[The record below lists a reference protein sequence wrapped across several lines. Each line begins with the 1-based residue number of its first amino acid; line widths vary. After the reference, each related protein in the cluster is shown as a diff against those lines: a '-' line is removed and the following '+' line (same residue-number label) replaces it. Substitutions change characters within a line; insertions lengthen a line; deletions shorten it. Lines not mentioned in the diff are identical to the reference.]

1 MPIDDPRVQAANTWF
16 IDPVNGDDAH
26 TGTVDPHGTPRPL
39 RTHEEL
45 RRRIGGRIIEGETE
59 VVLLDDFD
67 PDNPV
72 IIDFTLGRGGS
83 LTYRGDKALTT
94 LHAGAFTAVVNVEP
108 ANNQA
113 QEVEDQSLGADW
125 GPSGLVNSSDDL
137 PEGAL
142 RRIRITGGPNAG
154 AIAYACK
161 DVGSRA
167 ARTSPFGKPVSVHR
181 PPPPH
186 LRLVQPQVG
195 DPFVVESGFV
205 RIDSFSVD
213 IRVSPIGGAGQIRLL
228 VRDLELNPSHGHQ
241 HQVRALAEPVPPG
254 PGTVFFAA
262 CGLGRMSPHYGN
274 KVTCELCRL
283 GGTIQYVQSTLLQL
297 SSCCCLGE
305 IVVFEGGRVVAFLD
319 TLFQGNSL
327 RVKGLVRLER
337 VGFYDTT
344 GAGGLQIDQGGT
356 AQVET
361 MFKAPA
367 VYGRGHAGPGA
378 KVRAGGCIVY
388 DGPATDAAAAG
399 LTVTGGSDVDVAG
412 TSASWSSI
420 APDLAPPGKH
430 AAVARND

>member
-1 MPIDDPRVQAANTWF
+1 MPSTDPQAPTVATWF
-16 IDPVNGDDAH
+16 IDPINGDDAH
-26 TGTVDPHGTPRPL
+26 TGTADPHGTARPL

-45 RRRIGGRIIEGETE
+45 RRRIGGRIIEGEVE
-59 VVLLDDFD
+59 VILLDDFD
-67 PDNPV
+67 PSNPV
-72 IIDFTLGRGGS
+72 IIDFTLGAGAS
-83 LTYRGDKALTT
+83 LTYRGDKPLTT
-94 LHAGAFTAVVNVEP
+94 LHAGAFTAVTHIDA
-108 ANNQA
+108 ANNRAQA
-113 QEVEDQSLGADW
+113 VEDQSLGSDW
-125 GPSGLVNSSDDL
+125 GPAGLVNSADDL

-154 AIAYACK
+154 AIGYACK

-167 ARTSPFGKPVSVHR
+167 ARTSPFGKPAAVLQ
-181 PPPPH
+181 PGPPH

-205 RIDSFSVD
+205 RIDSFAID
-213 IRVSPIGGAGQIRLL
+213 IRVSPIGSVGRIRLL
-228 VRDLELNPSHGHQ
+228 VRDLELNPSRGHQ

-254 PGTVFFAA
+254 PGTILFAG
-262 CGLGRMSPHYGN
+262 CGLGRLSPHYGN

-283 GGTIQYVQSTLLQL
+283 GGTIQHVQSTLLQL

-319 TLFQGNSL
+319 TLFQGNGL
-327 RVKGLVRLER
+327 RVKGLTRLER
-337 VGFYDTT
+337 VGFFDAA

-367 VYGRGHAGPGA
+367 VYGNGHAGPGA

-388 DGPATDAAAAG
+388 DGPASDAAAAG
-399 LTVTGGSDVDVAG
+399 MTVTGTSDVDVAG
-412 TSASWSSI
+412 EPASWASI
-420 APDLAPPGKH
+420 APDLAPAGKR